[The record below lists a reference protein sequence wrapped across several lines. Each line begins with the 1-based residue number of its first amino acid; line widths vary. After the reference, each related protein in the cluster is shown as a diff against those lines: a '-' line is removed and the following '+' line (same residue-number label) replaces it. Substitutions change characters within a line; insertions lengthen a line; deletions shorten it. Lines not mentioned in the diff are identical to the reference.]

1 MGTIAEISLSP
12 DEFALRDTF
21 GQLPDVQFEVA
32 RVVAHNA
39 DRAMPFIWVAGEAL
53 DEIDDAFEADPSVE
67 NVTLV
72 ADLDGERLY
81 QMDWVEQIEFI
92 VHVLV
97 EEDATVLS
105 AQGSKR
111 SWHLR
116 VLFPDRDALSK
127 TFDFSREHELSVE
140 IEQIYELE
148 NAERGGEYGLTEGQY
163 ETLVAAHDEGYYHIP
178 RGATQEELAEVL
190 GISRQALSER
200 FRRGHGRLVE
210 NALIVGEDAR
220 MNGSRNL

>member
-12 DEFALRDTF
+12 DEFALWDTF
-21 GQLPDVQFEVA
+21 ENVPDIEFEVA
-32 RVVAHNA
+32 RVVAHDP
-39 DRAMPFIWVAGEAL
+39 DRAMPFLWVAGEDLAAL
-53 DEIDDAFEADPSVE
+53 DDALEADPSVE
-67 NVTLV
+67 NVQLI
-72 ADLDGERLY
+72 ADLGSERLY
-81 QMDWVEQIEFI
+81 QMDWIDQIDFI

-116 VLFPDRDALSK
+116 VLFPEREALSK
-127 TFDFSREHELSVE
+127 TFEFSRDEGLSAE
-140 IEQIYELE
+140 IQQIYELE
-148 NAERGGEYGLTEGQY
+148 DADRGGQYGLTEGQY
-163 ETLVAAHDEGYYHIP
+163 ETLVSAYDQGYYDIP

-200 FRRGHGRLVE
+200 FRRGHGRLVK
-210 NALIVGEDAR
+210 NALIIGEDAR

>member
-12 DEFALRDTF
+12 DEFALWDTF
-21 GQLPDVQFEVA
+21 GRLPDIQFEVA

-53 DEIDDAFEADPSVE
+53 DDLDDALEADPSVE
-67 NVTLV
+67 NVKLV
-72 ADLDGERLY
+72 ADLDDERLY
-81 QMDWVEQIEFI
+81 QMDWIDQIEFI

-127 TFDFSREHELSVE
+127 TFDFSHDHDLSVE

-148 NAERGGEYGLTEGQY
+148 DAERGGEYGLTEGQY
-163 ETLVAAHDEGYYHIP
+163 ETLVAAHDEGYYRIP
-178 RGATQEELAEVL
+178 RGVTQEELADVL

-200 FRRGHGRLVE
+200 FRRGHGRLVK
-210 NALIVGEDAR
+210 NALVVGEDAR